1 MRRGAAWALFMV
13 CAAAGLSRGGE
24 TVMVQKRG
32 GTLVLTN
39 LAPGKGPS
47 VARGAVSSRVGAGS
61 AQAVGAILS
70 PRPYS
75 ALVKRVSDRY
85 GIDHNLVHAIIAV
98 ESAYDPM
105 AVSRQGAVGLM
116 QLLPTTAAELGI
128 HDLTDAHDNIVGGVR
143 HLKRMLDQFS
153 GNLTLALAAYNAGAG
168 AVKRFKGVP
177 PYPETQAYVRRVR
190 RFYAGAGHIIRRA
203 PTTIYRYTD
212 ASGAQVYSQF
222 APPASSDRGG
232 GHRR

>member
-1 MRRGAAWALFMV
+1 MRRGAAWALFMIG
-13 CAAAGLSRGGE
+13 AAAGLSWGGDP
-24 TVMVQKRG
+24 VAVQRRD

-39 LAPGKGPS
+39 VTAGETPS
-47 VARGAVSSRVGAGS
+47 PARRDASSRTIPGAS
-61 AQAVGAILS
+61 HAVAATS
-70 PRPYS
+70 TRRPYS

-116 QLLPTTAAELGI
+116 QLLPATAAELGI

-153 GNLTLALAAYNAGAG
+153 GNLTLALAAYNAGPG
-168 AVKRFKGVP
+168 AVKRFNGVP

-190 RFYAGAGHIIRRA
+190 RFYAGVGQSAHRA
-203 PTTIYRYTD
+203 TSTIYRYTD
-212 ASGAQVYSQF
+212 ASGAMVYSQF
-222 APPASSDRGG
+222 APPASSGRGG